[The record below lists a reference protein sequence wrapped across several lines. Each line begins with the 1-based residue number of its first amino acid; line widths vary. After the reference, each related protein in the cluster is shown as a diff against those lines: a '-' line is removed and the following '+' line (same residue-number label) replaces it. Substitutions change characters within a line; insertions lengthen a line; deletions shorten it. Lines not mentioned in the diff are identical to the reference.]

1 MSYGDSLGHRRSY
14 GLLFVVE
21 QCSGRDIAINS
32 PISAS
37 RSAGLRYWALF
48 VLLCRDT
55 RTAPRY
61 LVRYWS
67 MRYCVDG
74 GLRDESSIEEM
85 LTPGSKVL

>member
-37 RSAGLRYWALF
+37 RSAGLRYWGTVCASVSGYAHGSEVVGAGL
-48 VLLCRDT
+48 D
-55 RTAPRY
+55 
-61 LVRYWS
+61 
-67 MRYCVDG
+67 CVDG
-74 GLRDESSIEEM
+74 RMRDDA
-85 LTPGSKVL
+85 TSKRYLLA